1 MDSIIFIVDDDAM
14 FAELMKRKLIL
25 RGFKQ
30 VYTYHSGVEF
40 LNEINLKPDLIFL
53 DYNLGDL
60 TGIEVLLRVKKNS
73 PHTEVIMVSA
83 QDKENIILEAK
94 KLGILS
100 YVSKGHDNMN
110 KEIEKAIVDF
120 QSTILN

>member
-1 MDSIIFIVDDDAM
+1 
-14 FAELMKRKLIL
+14 
-25 RGFKQ
+25 
-30 VYTYHSGVEF
+30 
-40 LNEINLKPDLIFL
+40 
-53 DYNLGDL
+53 
-60 TGIEVLLRVKKNS
+60 
-73 PHTEVIMVSA
+73 MVSA